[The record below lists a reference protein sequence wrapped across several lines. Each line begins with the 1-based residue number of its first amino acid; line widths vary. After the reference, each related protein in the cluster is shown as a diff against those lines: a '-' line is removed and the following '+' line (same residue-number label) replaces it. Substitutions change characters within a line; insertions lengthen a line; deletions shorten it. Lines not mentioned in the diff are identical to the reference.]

1 MEKQRKQAEDI
12 KVAALQYQTTKWQQ
26 TLKECMVEAKR
37 DKESMRRQLE
47 GDKQKAL
54 AVAEETAQHRLSAAT
69 KKTVAE
75 CKRLEEEA
83 LAAADRI
90 HQKAL
95 KDLNARKQASLELAL
110 ERSRAAAVSVS
121 STSTDPVHT

>member
-1 MEKQRKQAEDI
+1 MTDQVQPLSSKQAEDI

-37 DKESMRRQLE
+37 DKESMRRHLE

-54 AVAEETAQHRLSAAT
+54 LMAEEGAQARLSTAT

-83 LAAADRI
+83 LAVADRI

-95 KDLNARKQASLELAL
+95 KDLNARKQV
-110 ERSRAAAVSVS
+110 RV
-121 STSTDPVHT
+121 DDFDD